1 MPLFTIAEALYGSSS
16 GPFAS
21 DINVLCL
28 ISGVSAPVPILTKT
42 GQKLLLTTVHI
53 GDDER
58 GTTRDSSSVS
68 TSSSSLIN
76 ASLNKKASGA
86 GAIVEIGDDI
96 NPNVGTLTYWG
107 GLAAESKLLVPRK
120 ASPHTSHMLQSTTSL
135 RTGDIV
141 LILHVARRVWMN
153 KSTLQV
159 RDGQSKI
166 YILSRQDERMQQRLV
181 RKKISAVEEGEDED
195 DNVTLTID
203 QRKELRS
210 LLSPSDSCFLLDDIA
225 GKQRIERLF
234 ALSRREEPL
243 ITSATLFHQSSLYTG
258 KGLIGDRRGGGGGS
272 LVHVGFSTQLDGGF
286 SEEPH
291 PFVRK
296 SNVGDGGGGGG
307 YVEESQILP
316 FDIDSSGATRAMS
329 LQLSAPVSRP
339 ALPKTTPPPQAANSA
354 AVSSPLITSCSKI
367 PLATG
372 ILFNISCSI
381 RSFLRSA
388 LPVQASSV
396 GVHSAPT
403 TASAAAPIA
412 VVPLSRGEDLRNN
425 HNKHSLIEL
434 GRASLVL
441 PQSRSQPL
449 ALSIVYCLDPQFRLA
464 TGSNVSAPTPTLAE
478 HLCDLFFKSFTGK
491 EKVII
496 SNCLQRDGLIYVTSL
511 SDVMCDSYDEDEEAF
526 NAAHAA
532 SQRLAKQLQLQ
543 ESNPRKRPR
552 DEFSSKSPIPV
563 TSSSS
568 SSSSSADVV
577 DGSSVVDDTRKMKRT
592 LQGKFAVTSVY
603 LPALQLGVQQLLSEG
618 CAFVTDLLSVPVT
631 KVKVNDVNDASL
643 TLQPECNL
651 LTEESLI
658 DKLAFL
664 IDTCMPSA
672 LSSSK
677 VDAIYHPI
685 WLKVLHEK
693 EEDLPLL
700 SKEASKEEDK
710 KEIKVARPISGWIEF
725 NQKFVQQ
732 LLAGLPATSIAKCVG
747 EVNDDN
753 KNEKVIVDKGEEEF
767 MIMKRRKIIASSIYE
782 LLVSLMHNDSRI
794 SLVIE
799 TNKEDEGMD
808 NNNDVIGKLS
818 SFST

>member
-1 MPLFTIAEALYGSSS
+1 
-16 GPFAS
+16 
-21 DINVLCL
+21 
-28 ISGVSAPVPILTKT
+28 
-42 GQKLLLTTVHI
+42 
-53 GDDER
+53 
-58 GTTRDSSSVS
+58 
-68 TSSSSLIN
+68 
-76 ASLNKKASGA
+76 
-86 GAIVEIGDDI
+86 
-96 NPNVGTLTYWG
+96 
-107 GLAAESKLLVPRK
+107 
-120 ASPHTSHMLQSTTSL
+120 
-135 RTGDIV
+135 
-141 LILHVARRVWMN
+141 
-153 KSTLQV
+153 
-159 RDGQSKI
+159 
-166 YILSRQDERMQQRLV
+166 MQQRLV
-181 RKKISAVEEGEDED
+181 RKKISAEEEGEDED

-210 LLSPSDSCFLLDDIA
+210 LLSPSDSCFLLDDIT

-258 KGLIGDRRGGGGGS
+258 KGQIGDIRGGGS

-286 SEEPH
+286 SEEPN

-296 SNVGDGGGGGG
+296 SNFGDGGGG

-339 ALPKTTPPPQAANSA
+339 VLPKTTPPPQAANSA

-478 HLCDLFFKSFTGK
+478 HLCDLFFKSFTAK

-543 ESNPRKRPR
+543 ESNSRKRPR
-552 DEFSSKSPIPV
+552 DEFLSKSPIPV
-563 TSSSS
+563 TSSS

-592 LQGKFAVTSVY
+592 VQGKFAVTSVY

-631 KVKVNDVNDASL
+631 KVKVNDDNDDASL

-677 VDAIYHPI
+677 VSSSKVDAIYNPI
-685 WLKVLHEK
+685 WLKVLQETEK
-693 EEDLPLL
+693 DLPLL

-710 KEIKVARPISGWIEF
+710 KERKVARPISGWIEF

-732 LLAGLPATSIAKCVG
+732 LFVGLPASSVAECVG

-799 TNKEDEGMD
+799 TNKEDEGID

-818 SFST
+818 SFSK